1 MVNKRNHLLANMV
14 VEYHKLQNFHWYV
27 KGKEFFTIHEK
38 LEEYYGFINEA
49 IDEVAEKILMLGGKP
64 IGSLK
69 DFSETAS
76 IAEAQNEFLSS
87 EVILGEVEKDFSA
100 LLDEAAEIK
109 KSADA
114 EENFLISASMDTY
127 IEEFTKSIWML
138 RQLCK

>member
-1 MVNKRNHLLANMV
+1 
-14 VEYHKLQNFHWYV
+14 
-27 KGKEFFTIHEK
+27 
-38 LEEYYGFINEA
+38 
-49 IDEVAEKILMLGGKP
+49 MLGGKP